1 MPHGTF
7 AVPAL
12 CPSVLVDL
20 LNISEEGGVGYPLT
34 PGSICLSPHLGWG
47 YSSGDRVLV

>member
-7 AVPAL
+7 ALPAL

-20 LNISEEGGVGYPLT
+20 LNISEEGGGED
-34 PGSICLSPHLGWG
+34 I
-47 YSSGDRVLV
+47 R